1 MTAPAPVLPPPTDP
15 LPAGAEAAPGADASG
30 PTADPVASPVARAEG
45 REGAGDEG
53 LVPRTDLDKSGRK
66 IQDMFAG
73 VAPRYDALNRAL
85 SAYLDVYWRWRS
97 ARSLGLPRG
106 AHVLDLCCGTG
117 DQALALTRRGLR
129 VTAADF
135 CVPML
140 AIARRKYRRRQA
152 AARGLAADAQVLPYP
167 DQSFDGATVS
177 FGLRNVADLDRALR
191 EIARVL
197 RPGGELAVLEFA
209 LPTLRPI
216 RSLYLAYF
224 RHVLPAIGRLVSR
237 HASAY
242 TYLPDSVLHFPQRA
256 GFVAH
261 LANAG
266 FVPATWKDLSAGT
279 VCLYRGTRV
288 ADDAPSADLP

>member
-1 MTAPAPVLPPPTDP
+1 MTPLPPAREPSTP
-15 LPAGAEAAPGADASG
+15 PPPAALPSTAGTVAGATASVGSATAA
-30 PTADPVASPVARAEG
+30 AEL
-45 REGAGDEG
+45 A
-53 LVPRTDLDKSGRK
+53 PRTDLGKDGRK

-85 SAYLDVYWRWRS
+85 SAYLDVWWRWRS
-97 ARSLGLPRG
+97 ARSLGLPRA

-117 DQALALTRRGLR
+117 DQALALERRGLR

-140 AIARRKYRRRQA
+140 AIAQRKYARRA
-152 AARGLAADAQVLPYP
+152 ANARGLAADALELPYP
-167 DQSFDGATVS
+167 DATFDGATVS

-191 EIARVL
+191 ELARVL

-209 LPTLRPI
+209 LPTWRPI
-216 RSLYLAYF
+216 RALYLAYF

-237 HASAY
+237 HSSAY
-242 TYLPDSVLHFPQRA
+242 TYLPDSVVHFPQRA

-261 LANAG
+261 LAAAG
-266 FVPATWKDLSAGT
+266 FVPATWTDLSAGT

-288 ADDAPSADLP
+288 AGEPAARELP